1 MIILDGKTLSH
12 NLIETYKDDI
22 DLLKQKNI
30 IPSLCVIIVGNNP
43 ESELYVRMKQKECRR
58 VGIKFTKLEY
68 SYDILEETLIYNI
81 SRLNDDNSIHGII
94 IQLPLP
100 DHISDS
106 VLNVI
111 RPSKDVDGLTMTSS
125 GALIHNLK
133 TFIPCTPLGC
143 IELLNTYN
151 IDMNGLNVTIVGSS
165 NLVGLP
171 MSHLLLQRGATVTIC
186 NINTKD
192 VKAHTINADMIVSC
206 CGVPNMIKG
215 DWIKEDCIIIDIG
228 INKVEGSNKITGDVD
243 FDSVKDKVKYITPV
257 PGGIGPM
264 TISMLLKQTIDSA
277 KYFNNI

>member
-12 NLIETYKDDI
+12 NLIQSYKDDI

-30 IPSLCVIIVGNNP
+30 IPSVCVIIVGNNP

-68 SYDILEETLIYNI
+68 SYDTLEETLIYNI

-133 TFIPCTPLGC
+133 TFSPCTPLGC

-151 IDMNGLNVTIVGSS
+151 IDMNGLNVTIIGSS

-206 CGVPNMIKG
+206 CGVPNMVKG

-243 FDSVKDKVKYITPV
+243 FESVKDKVKYITPV

-277 KYFNNI
+277 EYFNNI